1 MNHKEFTNYITAL
14 INKKNLSRQQAY
26 DCFKEIIID
35 NPSRMQQGAFI
46 AAITAKGQ
54 TSAEIAGI
62 WQAIYELDTV
72 KVQVNSSYPLME
84 NCGSGMDAAKTFNI
98 SSAAAIVAAA
108 DGIAMAKHG
117 ARAVTSVCGTIDIL
131 EELGIN
137 VECTP
142 EKVKNSIEKANIGI
156 FNGMS
161 SYVHPQALGRIL
173 SETSFGTVLNIAAS
187 LANPALP
194 LLAVRGVY
202 SKTMLLPVAQA
213 MKHIGYRR
221 ALVVYG
227 EDENGR
233 GLDEAST
240 MGLTYICEL
249 QETGHIL
256 RYAFTPEDF
265 GLKRARV
272 GDLAMGVS
280 KSAEANRMLK
290 LLNAQENQA
299 RTDIVCLNA
308 ALAIYLAD
316 HQPNMQQA
324 FKRAYDIINSGLA
337 AKKLNDWIKVQQ

>member
-1 MNHKEFTNYITAL
+1 MDNKEFITYIAAL
-14 INKKNLSRQQAY
+14 INKKDLSRQQACA
-26 DCFKEIIID
+26 CFKEIIVD

-72 KVQVNSSYPLME
+72 KVQVNSRYPLME
-84 NCGSGMDAAKTFNI
+84 NCGSGMDAVKTFNI

-117 ARAVTSVCGTIDIL
+117 ARAITSACGTIDIL

-137 VECTP
+137 VECAP
-142 EKVKNSIEKANIGI
+142 EAVKNSIEKAGIGV

-161 SYVHPQALGRIL
+161 SYVHPRALGRIL

-202 SKTMLLPVAQA
+202 SKTMLLPVAQT
-213 MKHIGYRR
+213 MRHIGYKR

-227 EDENGR
+227 EDEHGR

-249 QETGHIL
+249 QEDGRVLHYTF
-256 RYAFTPEDF
+256 APEDF
-265 GLKRARV
+265 GLKRTKA
-272 GDLAMGVS
+272 GDLAMGAS
-280 KSAEANRMLK
+280 KSAEASRMLR
-290 LLNAQENQA
+290 LLNAQEDQA

-308 ALAIYLAD
+308 ALAIYLAG
-316 HQPNMQQA
+316 HQPNVQQA
-324 FKRAYDIINSGLA
+324 FKRAYDIISSGLA
-337 AKKLNDWIKVQQ
+337 AKKLNDWIRIQQ